1 MPKERHADL
10 KIFYSIVD
18 RIRDRVDATRK
29 LANCNGRMYW
39 PNRGIYFFFED
50 GEKRT
55 DSGTGNRVV
64 RVGTHALKQGSKSTL
79 WNRLSQHRGVQRTG
93 GGNHRGSV
101 FRLNVGA
108 AILHRDPA
116 LSIPSWGE
124 GSNAPSDVKR
134 KEQHLEVMVSK
145 IICGMPFLWL
155 AIDDPAGPDS
165 ERGYIERNA
174 IALLSNFQRPALDS
188 PTPTWL
194 GIHCASERV
203 RDSGIWNS
211 NHVAEGYDDAFLD
224 RFDQLVS
231 ESSGS

>member
-1 MPKERHADL
+1 
-10 KIFYSIVD
+10 
-18 RIRDRVDATRK
+18 
-29 LANCNGRMYW
+29 
-39 PNRGIYFFFED
+39 
-50 GEKRT
+50 
-55 DSGTGNRVV
+55 
-64 RVGTHALKQGSKSTL
+64 
-79 WNRLSQHRGVQRTG
+79 
-93 GGNHRGSV
+93 
-101 FRLNVGA
+101 
-108 AILHRDPA
+108 
-116 LSIPSWGE
+116 
-124 GSNAPSDVKR
+124 
-134 KEQHLEVMVSK
+134 
-145 IICGMPFLWL
+145 MPFLWL